1 MSTIPQ
7 ELNWVEK
14 RAACTA
20 ETLFSQL
27 VLGIGEDIKARNA
40 AGADAQFAAGLTSDR
55 RALIVG
61 ESGTWARKER
71 VRIFPLKGKIEV
83 RDELTNASF
92 SAEVFLNDEGRCKL
106 RLDGG
111 VELEQWQFR
120 RMALEG
126 LFFGVED
133 RS

>member
-27 VLGIGEDIKARNA
+27 VLGISEDIKARNA
-40 AGADAQFAAGLTSDR
+40 VGVDTQFAAGLTSDR

-71 VRIFPLKGKIEV
+71 VRIFWLKGKIEV
-83 RDELTNASF
+83 RDEVTNANF

-106 RLDGG
+106 RLEGG
-111 VELEQWQFR
+111 AELEQWQFR
-120 RMALEG
+120 RKALEG
-126 LFFGVED
+126 LFFGEAA
-133 RS
+133 S